1 MAYTYLVTGATSDVG
16 TALIDR
22 LLDGAPSDTLV
33 LAQGCGDVEKLA
45 PLCQKYPGQVRP
57 FDVDLSD
64 MLKVDAFVR
73 LLEQTAPVPTHFVH
87 LPALPVVNTRF
98 KNFDEERF
106 ARDMEIQVHSA
117 VKICR
122 VFVPKMAKAGFGRVL
137 FIQTSYTIGCPPKNT
152 AAYVMAKSAIGGLVK
167 SLAVEYARQGV
178 TVNCVAP
185 SMMET
190 HFLKD
195 TPDLIVQAAAADN
208 PMGRN
213 ATPADVVPAMAF
225 LLSEEA
231 RFITGV
237 TLPVT
242 GGSAIV

>member
-1 MAYTYLVTGATSDVG
+1 MAYTYLITGATSDVG
-16 TALIDR
+16 RTLIER
-22 LLDGAPSDTLV
+22 LLRTAPDSLV
-33 LAQGCGDVEKLA
+33 LAQGCGDLPKLDA
-45 PLCQKYPGQVRP
+45 LCAEFAGRIRT
-57 FDVDLSD
+57 FDADLSD
-64 MLKVDAFVR
+64 RTKVDAFVQQ
-73 LLEQTAPVPTHFVH
+73 LQDAPAPTHFVH
-87 LPALPVVNTRF
+87 LPALPVVNAKFKAFDQTRF
-98 KNFDEERF
+98 D
-106 ARDMEIQVHSA
+106 RDLEIQVHSA
-117 VKICR
+117 VRICR
-122 VFVPKMAKAGFGRVL
+122 AVLPAMAKAKFGRVL

-167 SLAVEYARQGV
+167 SLAVEYARFGV

-190 HFLKD
+190 NFLKD
-195 TPDLIVQAAAADN
+195 TPDLIVQAAAEEN

-225 LLSEEA
+225 LLSDEA